1 MTRRA
6 LPLAPELAARMQ
18 ALRARGA
25 SFDLIASS
33 LNQSGVPAHHGGRW
47 FAATVRLA
55 LLKSGAP
62 PAPQRNDS

>member
-1 MTRRA
+1 MKRRS
-6 LPLAPELAARMQ
+6 LQLAPELAARMK
-18 ALRARGA
+18 ALRERGA

-55 LLKSGAP
+55 LLKSGAA
-62 PAPQRNDS
+62 PAPRK